1 MEIVPGLHQVKTPMP
16 RPELPYVFA
25 YLFEGE
31 DGVTLFDSGFGTP
44 EATAAL
50 TEGLAARGHR
60 PSDIQRLIISHSHP
74 DHYGMAAWVKE
85 QSPGCELVMLDRE
98 WDWIEAREASGE
110 GWMARSDGWLMRH
123 GMSRSE
129 IDEGHRAEEA
139 RRSGGMAPSPSVKPD
154 TLLADGDVL
163 SFDGWELEAVWTP
176 GHTPGHLC
184 MFERRRRLMLT
195 GDHVLPHIS
204 PNVSLH
210 SDQEGT
216 SPLADF
222 RRSLERVASYD
233 SALGLPAHEFTIA
246 DLPRRC
252 RALLHHHD
260 DRLGEVARAALEQPA
275 PGATARD
282 VAARVQWNTGR
293 FADFPL
299 MMQRSAIGETL
310 SHLQLLADDE
320 RLVRVEDEG
329 ESGALV
335 RWSEPRPRR

>member
-1 MEIVPGLHQVKTPMP
+1 MEIVPGLHQIKTPMP
-16 RPELPYVFA
+16 RPELPYVMA
-25 YLFEGE
+25 YAFRGG

-44 EATAAL
+44 EGTAAL
-50 TEGLAARGHR
+50 TEGLAAIGHSPR
-60 PSDIQRLIISHSHP
+60 DIRRLVISHSHP

-85 QSPGCELVMLDRE
+85 QAPDSELVMLDRE
-98 WDWIEAREASGE
+98 WAWLEGREAGA
-110 GWMARSDGWLMRH
+110 GDWMARSDEWLTLR
-123 GMSRSE
+123 GMSLAE
-129 IDEGHRAEEA
+129 IEAGHRAEEA
-139 RRSGGMAPSPSVKPD
+139 RRPGGNSFQNVPPD
-154 TLLADGDVL
+154 RLLEDGEVL
-163 SFDGWELEAVWTP
+163 AVDGWELEAVWTP

-184 MFERRRRLMLT
+184 MFERRHRLMLT

-222 RRSLERVASYD
+222 RRSLERVAAYD

-252 RALLHHHD
+252 RQLLHHHD
-260 DRLGEVARAALEQPA
+260 DRLDEIARAAGEHA
-275 PGATARD
+275 GPGATARD
-282 VAARVQWNTGR
+282 VAERVQWNTGR

-310 SHLQLLADDE
+310 SHLQLLADEE
-320 RLVRVEDEG
+320 RIVRSEDDG
-329 ESGALV
+329 ASGPLV
-335 RWSEPRPRR
+335 RWVQVRARR

>member
-1 MEIVPGLHQVKTPMP
+1 MEIVPGLHQIKTPMP
-16 RPELPYVFA
+16 RPELPYVMA
-25 YLFEGE
+25 YAFRGA
-31 DGVTLFDSGFGTP
+31 DGVSLFDSGFGTP

-50 TEGLAARGHR
+50 TAGLAAIGHR
-60 PSDIQRLIISHSHP
+60 PREIRRLVISHAHP

-85 QSPGCELVMLDRE
+85 QAPGSELVMLDRE
-98 WDWIEAREASGE
+98 WAWLEARAAG
-110 GWMARSDGWLMRH
+110 GGDWMARSDAWLMRH
-123 GMSRSE
+123 GMSRAE
-129 IDEGHRAEEA
+129 IEEGHRAEQEG
-139 RRSGGMAPSPSVKPD
+139 RPGGGAPRNVAPD
-154 TLLADGDVL
+154 RLLADGEVL
-163 SFDGWELEAVWTP
+163 SQDGWELEAVWTP

-184 MFERRRRLMLT
+184 LFERRHRLMLT

-222 RRSLERVASYD
+222 RRSLERVAGYD

-252 RALLHHHD
+252 RQLLRHHD
-260 DRLGEVARAALEQPA
+260 DRLDEIAHAAGARAGG
-275 PGATARD
+275 GATARD
-282 VAARVQWNTGR
+282 VAASVRWNTGR

-310 SHLQLLADDE
+310 SHLQLLADEE
-320 RLVRVEDEG
+320 RLRRSEDDG
-329 ESGALV
+329 DSGPLV
-335 RWSEPRPRR
+335 RWSQATGAR